1 MSELSIDEAKTH
13 IQEDG
18 FYIIKNAD
26 LGSRFQEMRENQRS
40 FSFEEDTGF
49 SFCREFVLSNP
60 VRDIMD
66 ALNSRYILAYSGGL
80 SPDPG
85 RTLSFQKGGQE
96 LIMLVVQV
104 WPKSPSSKYYR
115 ASHKKEITKVRG
127 ATRFFEVAP
136 AELKEKGCDAEDL
149 DMDQGGL

>member
-1 MSELSIDEAKTH
+1 
-13 IQEDG
+13 
-18 FYIIKNAD
+18 
-26 LGSRFQEMRENQRS
+26 
-40 FSFEEDTGF
+40 
-49 SFCREFVLSNP
+49 
-60 VRDIMD
+60 MD

-96 LIMLVVQV
+96 LVMLVVQV

-115 ASHKKEITKVRG
+115 TSHKKEITKVRG
-127 ATRFFEVAP
+127 ATKFFEVAP